1 MNRLDKQRPYGKVS
15 GLTGVAYEQN
25 GCFFTPHGF
34 ECDEHGKPL
43 EDPEPAPAVGSPTRA
58 LNAAPEPAPAEDDLP
73 QPPSGDEPVVTRPA
87 PAPIVERRERL
98 EKLGWHTVKKLV
110 EHNGGEYHGKG
121 EGIDFLCDHPSPDLT
136 VV

>member
-1 MNRLDKQRPYGKVS
+1 MKRLEKQRPYGKVS
-15 GLTGVAYEQN
+15 GLIGVAFEQD

-34 ECDEHGKPL
+34 ACDDHGKPL
-43 EDPEPAPAVGSPTRA
+43 EDPDPAPATTHTETPQEA
-58 LNAAPEPAPAEDDLP
+58 DMP

-87 PAPIVERRERL
+87 PEPILQRRERL